1 MTDYQLCDLIDTYWS
16 ERGVKANP
24 RVKRV
29 MLVGRGALNWIPR
42 SVIVSDLSG
51 KEDPG

>member
-1 MTDYQLCDLIDTYWS
+1 MTDYQLCDLIDSYWLK
-16 ERGVKANP
+16 RGKRVYP

-29 MLVGRGALNWIPR
+29 LLARKGALNWVPR

-51 KEDPG
+51 KEDAG